1 MRNGKHQLFAR
12 DKQVF
17 SVKLGFFQF
26 FPVMVPPGDVFS
38 DYDREYEYH
47 CDGYVCHGACRF
59 LPDFPFLC
67 QARFV
72 GSLLVSFNVFQQLV
86 YPLAQVVSGHSQAF
100 EARVQHACLLLF
112 CLEHFMLDSC
122 QHVRDCV
129 YRAVYFVER
138 IGVFFLY
145 DVVDQCRI
153 FFGSKHVGQS
163 FEKTL
168 LLVPDC
174 I

>member
-12 DKQVF
+12 NKQVF

-47 CDGYVCHGACRF
+47 GDGCDGYVCHGACRF

-86 YPLAQVVSGHSQAF
+86 YPLAQVVSGHSQVVRGARSACVSAF
-100 EARVQHACLLLF
+100 VLSGTLYAGFLPAC
-112 CLEHFMLDSC
+112 S
-122 QHVRDCV
+122 
-129 YRAVYFVER
+129 
-138 IGVFFLY
+138 
-145 DVVDQCRI
+145 
-153 FFGSKHVGQS
+153 
-163 FEKTL
+163 
-168 LLVPDC
+168 
-174 I
+174 